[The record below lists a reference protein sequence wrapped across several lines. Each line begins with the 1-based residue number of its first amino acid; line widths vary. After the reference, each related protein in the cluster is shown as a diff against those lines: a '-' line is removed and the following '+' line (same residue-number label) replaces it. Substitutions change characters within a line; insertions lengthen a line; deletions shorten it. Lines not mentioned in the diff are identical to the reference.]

1 MKSRQDI
8 YNTMAIQD
16 ELKKSEGYKIKRISK
31 KSNLAKISLNNVARI
46 EAMISIDSDYRKSG
60 DPNAK
65 PQKPY
70 PGSTAYWVTQ
80 LKHILIDGKK
90 VSQDSRNLEEILT
103 EAIAAINRENS
114 THLMVGGADKVFL
127 ENLKK
132 MPSKQLLTL
141 LKSTDNKKKKELID
155 LLNPTVEVVVKR
167 EDGSIIY
174 TYDRSN
180 YSFTTKF
187 CHYLCLYLFED
198 SDEQDNYSIFDN
210 VLGGILPEYA
220 RAYLGDNWDDEYL
233 KEKWT
238 KDTFKDYQKYSDIV
252 DEIRKAAATKNP
264 PMVSRNGFD
273 HLLWYYHKG

>member
-1 MKSRQDI
+1 
-8 YNTMAIQD
+8 MAIQD
-16 ELKKSEGYKIKRISK
+16 ELKKSEDYKIRKVSK
-31 KSNLAKISLNNVARI
+31 DSELAEITQDNVARI

-60 DPNAK
+60 NLDAK

-103 EAIAAINRENS
+103 ETIAAINRENS

-127 ENLKK
+127 ENLKRI
-132 MPSKQLLTL
+132 PSKQLLTL

-155 LLNPTVEVVVKR
+155 LLNPIVAVAVKR

-198 SDEQDNYSIFDN
+198 SNEQDNYSIYDS
-210 VLGGILPEYA
+210 VLGGILPKYA
-220 RAYLGDNWDDEYL
+220 KEYLGNNWKKTYL
-233 KEKWT
+233 DEKWT

-252 DEIRKAAATKNP
+252 DEIRKAAATRNS